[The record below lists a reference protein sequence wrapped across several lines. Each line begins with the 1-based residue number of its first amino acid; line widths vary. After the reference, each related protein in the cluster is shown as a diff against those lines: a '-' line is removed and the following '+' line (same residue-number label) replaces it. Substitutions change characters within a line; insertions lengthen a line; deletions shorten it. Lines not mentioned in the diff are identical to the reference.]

1 MGGYWEIPG
10 AALFFSYRRQY
21 VAKINEPAVQIAD
34 EGVPL
39 VEPVVANVDLRALVS
54 SEAFMNEPVTIRL
67 HETSDENL
75 QQVAVLNCNGVN
87 QPVARGTT
95 VTIKRKFIE
104 ILARMKETKYTQ
116 RMLNPSEP
124 DRMEMVPRSG
134 LVYPFEVLEDK
145 NPKGREW
152 VSHILAEPA

>member
-1 MGGYWEIPG
+1 M
-10 AALFFSYRRQY
+10 
-21 VAKINEPAVQIAD
+21 AKINEPVIQVAD
-34 EGVPL
+34 EGIPL
-39 VEPVVANVDLRALVS
+39 VEPVSRNSDLQSVVS
-54 SEAFMNEPVTIRL
+54 SEAFMNEPVTVRL

-75 QQVAVLNCNGVN
+75 QQVAVLNCNGIN

-95 VTIKRKFIE
+95 VTIKRKFVE

-116 RMLNPSEP
+116 RQLNPSEP

-134 LVYPFEVLEDK
+134 LVYPFEVITDN

-152 VSHILAEPA
+152 VSNILAEPA